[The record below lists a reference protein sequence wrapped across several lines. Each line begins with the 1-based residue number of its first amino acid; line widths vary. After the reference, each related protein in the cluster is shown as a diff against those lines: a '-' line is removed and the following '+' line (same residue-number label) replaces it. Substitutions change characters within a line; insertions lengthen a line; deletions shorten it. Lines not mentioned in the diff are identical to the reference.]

1 MKSAEYRDII
11 ALIVRKSV
19 KKAYPGLNNKKNEQ
33 IIMDLSREAAKAI
46 HARMYGAN
54 VDGVES
60 PLWRKDEPVTTAN
73 EILERANTQ

>member
-11 ALIVRKSV
+11 AMIVRKSV
-19 KKAYPGLNNKKNEQ
+19 MKAFPGLNGRTNQ
-33 IIMDLSREAAKAI
+33 RIIMDLSREAAKSI

-60 PLWRKDEPVTTAN
+60 PLWRKDEPTITATQ
-73 EILERANTQ
+73 ILERTE